1 MAMNSLCGRDAGGR
15 RWGTEDGLA
24 SCYAAVP
31 GVGAL
36 GPNAQD
42 ALKHA
47 VPSLPPWR
55 PGHRGRGGI
64 LAGG

>member
-1 MAMNSLCGRDAGGR
+1 MAMDSLCGRDAGGR
-15 RWGTEDGLA
+15 RWGTEDWLA
-24 SCYAAVP
+24 SW
-31 GVGAL
+31 VGAL
-36 GPNAQD
+36 GPNAQN

-47 VPSLPPWR
+47 VPSMPPRR